1 MKKNKWLV
9 AVTMTSALFLAAC
22 GTDEAEETKEPSEE
36 VVEQEV
42 IDLAKE
48 AETFKAYAS
57 EQMPLFVED
66 LKLLKQQ
73 LDENKL
79 EDAQKL
85 YPLVRMHVERLQPLK
100 SSFADEFAVL
110 DGKMAKGKEAE
121 IAGFAKVEQALF
133 ADQSASAAASELVA
147 VIQAAEDLTAKL
159 ETEKLDGM
167 QMLEDA
173 EAMLASAEK
182 QLNGSE
188 VSFVAIDV
196 YEVKANVE
204 AVEQMVAAFMSRAET
219 ATAAKLTEQTVAF
232 NKVVEFYEIGK
243 EDYIKYD
250 IFTNAQK
257 TELVDAVK
265 NVQTAFV
272 AMKDSIK

>member
-1 MKKNKWLV
+1 MAL
-9 AVTMTSALFLAAC
+9 TMTSALFLAAC
-22 GTDEAEETKEPSEE
+22 GTDEAKESEDKNEE

-42 IDLAKE
+42 IDLTKE
-48 AETFKAYAS
+48 AETFKTYAA

-73 LDENKL
+73 LDENKID
-79 EDAQKL
+79 DAQKL

-100 SSFADEFAVL
+100 SSFVDEFKVL
-110 DGKMAKGKEAE
+110 DGKVVKGKEADV
-121 IAGFAKVEQALF
+121 AGFAKVEQVLF
-133 ADQSASAAASELVA
+133 ADKSVVSATKELEA
-147 VIQAAEDLTAKL
+147 VIQAAEALAGKL
-159 ETEKLDGM
+159 ETATLDG
-167 QMLEDA
+167 QKVLADA
-173 EAMLASAEK
+173 EAMLADAEK

-204 AVEQMVAAFMSRAET
+204 AIEQLVPAFMARAKT
-219 ATAAKLTEQTVAF
+219 ATAAKLTEETVAF
-232 NKVVEFYEIGK
+232 NKAVEFYEIGK

-257 TELVDAVK
+257 TELIAAVK
-265 NVQTAFV
+265 KVQTAYK
-272 AMKDSIK
+272 AMKDSIQ

>member
-1 MKKNKWLV
+1 MKKQKWLV

-22 GTDEAEETKEPSEE
+22 GTDEVKEAEDTKEE

-42 IDLAKE
+42 IDLTKE
-48 AETFKAYAS
+48 AETFKAYAV

-73 LDENKL
+73 LDENKI

-85 YPLVRMHVERLQPLK
+85 YPLIRMHVERLQPLK
-100 SSFADEFAVL
+100 SNFEEQLNVL
-110 DGKMAKGKEAE
+110 DGKVAKGKEADL
-121 IAGFAKVEQALF
+121 AGFAKVEQALF
-133 ADQSASAAASELVA
+133 ADKSAASGAKELEA
-147 VIQAAEDLTAKL
+147 VIQAAEALAGKL
-159 ETEKLDGM
+159 ETATLDG
-167 QMLEDA
+167 QKVLADA
-173 EAMLASAEK
+173 EAMLANAEK

-204 AVEQMVAAFMSRAET
+204 AIEQLVPAFMARAET
-219 ATAAKLTEQTVAF
+219 TTAAKLTEETVAF

-257 TELVDAVK
+257 TELIQALK
-265 NVQTAFV
+265 NVTTAYK
-272 AMKDSIK
+272 AMKDSIQ

>member
-1 MKKNKWLV
+1 MKKHKWLA
-9 AVTMTSALFLAAC
+9 AVTMTSVLFLAAC
-22 GTDEAEETKEPSEE
+22 GTDEAEETNDIKEE
-36 VVEQEV
+36 VVEQET
-42 IDLAKE
+42 IDLTKE
-48 AETFKAYAS
+48 AEAFKANAV

-100 SSFADEFAVL
+100 SSFEAEFKVL
-110 DGKMAKGKEAE
+110 DGKVAKGKEADVT
-121 IAGFAKVEQALF
+121 GFAKVEQALF
-133 ADQSASAAASELVA
+133 AEKSAATASKELEA
-147 VIQAAEDLTAKL
+147 VVKAAENLSAKL
-159 ETEKLDGM
+159 ETAQLDGM
-167 QMLEDA
+167 KVLDDATQMLA
-173 EAMLASAEK
+173 NAEK
-182 QLNGSE
+182 QLNGGE
-188 VSFVAIDV
+188 ASFVAIDV

-204 AVEQMVAAFMSRAET
+204 AVEQLVPAFMARAET
-219 ATAAKLTEQTVAF
+219 ATAAKLTEETVAF

-257 TELVDAVK
+257 TELITALK
-265 NVQTAFV
+265 NVQTTFT

>member
-1 MKKNKWLV
+1 MKKQKLFV
-9 AVTMTSALFLAAC
+9 AVTMTSVLLLAAC
-22 GTDEAEETKEPSEE
+22 GTDKAEETKDE

-48 AETFKAYAS
+48 AEKFKAYAV

-85 YPLVRMHVERLQPLK
+85 YPLVRMYVERLQPLN
-100 SSFADEFAVL
+100 SSFADEFKVL
-110 DGKMAKGKEAE
+110 DGRVAKGKEADV
-121 IAGFAKVEQALF
+121 AGFAKVEQELF
-133 ADQSASAAASELVA
+133 ANKSAANAAKELET
-147 VIQAAEDLTAKL
+147 VIEAAEDLTAKL

-167 QMLEDA
+167 KLLTDA
-173 EAMLASAEK
+173 ETMLANAEK
-182 QLNGSE
+182 QLNGAE
-188 VSFVAIDV
+188 ASFVAIDV

-204 AVEQMVAAFMSRAET
+204 AVEQLVSAFMTRAET
-219 ATAAKLTEQTVAF
+219 TTAAKLTEEITAF
-232 NKVVEFYEIGK
+232 NKVVEFYEVGK

-257 TELVDAVK
+257 TELIQAMK
-265 NVQTAFV
+265 NVKDAFSE
-272 AMKDSIK
+272 MKDSIK

>member
-1 MKKNKWLV
+1 MKKQKLFV
-9 AVTMTSALFLAAC
+9 AVTMTSALLLAAC
-22 GTDEAEETKEPSEE
+22 GTDKAEETKDE

-48 AETFKAYAS
+48 AEKFKAYAV

-85 YPLVRMHVERLQPLK
+85 YPLVRMYVERLQPLN
-100 SSFADEFAVL
+100 SSFADEFKVL
-110 DGKMAKGKEAE
+110 DGRVAKGKEADV
-121 IAGFAKVEQALF
+121 AGFAKVEQELF
-133 ADQSASAAASELVA
+133 ANKSAANAAKELET
-147 VIQAAEDLTAKL
+147 VIEAAEDLTAKL

-167 QMLEDA
+167 KLLTDA
-173 EAMLASAEK
+173 ETMLANAEK
-182 QLNGSE
+182 QLNGAE
-188 VSFVAIDV
+188 ASFVAIDV

-204 AVEQMVAAFMSRAET
+204 AVEQLVSAFMTRAET
-219 ATAAKLTEQTVAF
+219 TTAAKLTEEITAF
-232 NKVVEFYEIGK
+232 NKVVEFYEVGK

-257 TELVDAVK
+257 TELIQAMK
-265 NVQTAFV
+265 NVKDAFSE
-272 AMKDSIK
+272 MKDSIK

>member
-1 MKKNKWLV
+1 MKKHKWLA

-22 GTDEAEETKEPSEE
+22 GTDKTEDTKEE

-48 AETFKAYAS
+48 ADTFKAYAV

-85 YPLVRMHVERLQPLK
+85 YPIVRMHVERLQPLK
-100 SSFADEFAVL
+100 SSFVDEFALL
-110 DGKMAKGKEAE
+110 DGKAAKGKEADV
-121 IAGFAKVEQALF
+121 AGFTKVEQALF
-133 ADQSASAAASELVA
+133 ADKSASAASSELDA
-147 VIQAAEDLTAKL
+147 VVKAAEDLSSKL
-159 ETEKLDGM
+159 ETAKLDGM
-167 QMLEDA
+167 KVLEDA
-173 EAMLASAEK
+173 EQMLNDAEK
-182 QLNGSE
+182 QLNGGE
-188 VSFVAIDV
+188 TSFIAIDV

-204 AVEQMVAAFMSRAET
+204 AVEQLVPAFMGRADTT
-219 ATAAKLTEQTVAF
+219 AAAKLTEEAVAF

-257 TELVDAVK
+257 TELIDAVK
-265 NVQTAFV
+265 NVKVAFE

>member
-1 MKKNKWLV
+1 MKKHKLFV
-9 AVTMTSALFLAAC
+9 AVTMTSALLLAAC
-22 GTDEAEETKEPSEE
+22 GTDKAEETKDE

-48 AETFKAYAS
+48 AEKFKAYAV

-85 YPLVRMHVERLQPLK
+85 YPLVRMYVERLQPLN
-100 SSFADEFAVL
+100 SSFADEFKVL
-110 DGKMAKGKEAE
+110 DGRVAKGKEADV
-121 IAGFAKVEQALF
+121 AGFAKVEQELF
-133 ADQSASAAASELVA
+133 ANKSAANAAKELET
-147 VIQAAEDLTAKL
+147 VIEAAEDLTAKL

-167 QMLEDA
+167 KLLTDA
-173 EAMLASAEK
+173 ETMLANAEK
-182 QLNGSE
+182 QLNGAE
-188 VSFVAIDV
+188 ASFVAIDV

-204 AVEQMVAAFMSRAET
+204 AVEQLVSAFMTRAET
-219 ATAAKLTEQTVAF
+219 TTAAKLTEEITAF
-232 NKVVEFYEIGK
+232 NKVVEFYEVGK

-257 TELVDAVK
+257 TELIQAMK
-265 NVQTAFV
+265 NVKDAFSE
-272 AMKDSIK
+272 MKDSIK